1 MRTAAD
7 YSLIRGDL
15 LRIYQQALAAVK
27 ADRVVKQWLVGA
39 NPGPL
44 AVIALGKAASAMMAG
59 AEQALGKQL
68 VEGLVVT
75 KPGHIIAGGHGSDV
89 SVLEAGHP
97 LPNEASL
104 EAGSLMLEFI
114 SRQLPDMPLLL
125 LISGGTSSL
134 VEVLAEGGE
143 LADLIAANRA
153 LLASGLPIDKI
164 NEIRR
169 QYSVIKGGGLNN
181 FLGQRPVQALL
192 ISDVP
197 SDDPAIIGSGLLVA
211 SEQAQLEVI
220 ASIDDA
226 LQAAESAARKLGY
239 EVQLD
244 SNRLQGDAE
253 EIGREFASMLLAAK
267 PGFYIRGG
275 ETTVQLPAEPGT
287 GGRNQH
293 LALAAAMVIADHE
306 NVLILAAGTD
316 GTDGPTEDAGALVDG
331 QTLARGEIEAYDAGL
346 ALVAADAGTFL
357 AVSGDLIQTGPTDT
371 NVMDLLI
378 GVKWA
383 DD

>member
-1 MRTAAD
+1 M
-7 YSLIRGDL
+7 
-15 LRIYQQALAAVK
+15 IYQQALAAVK
-27 ADRVVKQWLVGA
+27 GDRVVKRWLLEA
-39 NPGPL
+39 NSGPL

-59 AEQALGKQL
+59 AEQVLGKRL
-68 VEGLVVT
+68 IEGLVVT
-75 KPGHIIAGGHGSDV
+75 KPGHIVAGGHGADIL
-89 SVLEAGHP
+89 VLEAGHP

-114 SRQLPDMPLLL
+114 NHQLPDTPLLL

-134 VEVLAEGGE
+134 VEVLVDGVG
-143 LADLIAANRA
+143 LADLIEANRE

-164 NEIRR
+164 NEVRR
-169 QYSVIKGGGLNN
+169 QYSAIKGGGLNN
-181 FLGQRPVQALL
+181 FMGQRPVQALL

-197 SDDPAIIGSGLLVA
+197 GDDPAIIGSGLLAA
-211 SEQAQLEVI
+211 SEQVQLEVI
-220 ASIDDA
+220 ASIDGA

-239 EVQLD
+239 AVHMD
-244 SNRLQGDAE
+244 CNRLQGEAE
-253 EIGREFASMLLAAK
+253 EIGREFALKLLAAK
-267 PGFYIRGG
+267 PGCYIRGG
-275 ETTVQLPAEPGT
+275 ETTVQLPAKPGT

-293 LALAAAMVIADHE
+293 LALAAAMVIADHG

-331 QTLARGEIEAYDAGL
+331 QTLKRGEVQGFDINTAL
-346 ALVAADAGTFL
+346 ADADAGSFL
-357 AVSGDLIQTGPTDT
+357 AASGDLIQTGPTDT

-378 GVKWA
+378 GVKWP